1 MSENSQKQELVATDD
16 LKNILAVLKPQDAKE
31 VVRLKEELADN
42 WNKKQIFR
50 TETEMRISVLND
62 VSHPTNAS
70 KYWQSVRE
78 MSAHF
83 DALMNLSFDMRKAE
97 VERLKL
103 ERKMKEAELKGDNLE
118 IMEVQIDLDQN
129 LYNKACMEQVAH
141 DRVREIKTWSKIK
154 AELNDGTF
162 DDQNVNT
169 HQSEGLLLRLENRV
183 RAITPSTDS
192 TEVLNAVGPYETLR
206 RLKTQDGQLLTFDHA
221 RQLQIQQQIQQQIE
235 QQIQQQQQQQQQ
247 PPQQ

>member
-1 MSENSQKQELVATDD
+1 MDENKQESGRELAIPSD
-16 LKNILAVLKPQDAKE
+16 LQNILAVLKPEDAKE

-50 TETEMRISVLND
+50 TETEMRVSVLND
-62 VSHPTNAS
+62 AKHPTPAS

-83 DALMNLSFDMRKAE
+83 DAMMNLSFEMRRSE

-103 ERKMKEAELKGDNLE
+103 ERKMKEAEIKGDVLD

-162 DDQNVNT
+162 DDREVNT
-169 HQSEGLLLRLENRV
+169 HQAESLGLRLENRV
-183 RAITPSTDS
+183 RALSPNSEPS
-192 TEVLNAVGPYETLR
+192 EVINAVGPYQTLQ
-206 RLKTQDGQLLTFDHA
+206 RLKAEGNTLLTFEQA
-221 RQLQIQQQIQQQIE
+221 RQQQLAQHVE
-235 QQIQQQQQQQQQ
+235 SQQQQ
-247 PPQQ
+247 